1 MRTFFSFFLTNL
13 FYDNKK
19 ISLLISVCKKSF
31 IFASIKLNYSIM
43 YIHKEGY
50 KISILSIVFAAI
62 VTAIMFI
69 FVRNNDWILYFSV
82 AVCWILAFVIVRFF
96 RMPKRELVVNENKV
110 ISSADGTI
118 VVVEQVYE
126 SEFLKTDCIQVSTF
140 MSPNNVHVNRYPISG
155 KIIYTKYYD
164 GKKLYARNPKSSF
177 LNERTSVC
185 IEHENG
191 KRVLVRQ
198 IAGALARRIVCYAKE
213 GETVKQGEEMGFIKF
228 GSRVDLLIPID
239 SEIHV
244 EIEDKVRG
252 GQSIIATL

>member
-1 MRTFFSFFLTNL
+1 
-13 FYDNKK
+13 
-19 ISLLISVCKKSF
+19 
-31 IFASIKLNYSIM
+31 M
-43 YIHKEGY
+43 YIHKEGH
-50 KISILSIVFAAI
+50 KISIITIVAAGLI
-62 VTAIMFI
+62 SSALEI
-69 FVRNNDWILYFSV
+69 FVEEKSWLFYV
-82 AVCWILAFVIVRFF
+82 ALVAIWTLVFVIIRFF
-96 RMPKRELVVNENKV
+96 RMPNRELVTNPNKV
-110 ISSADGTI
+110 ISSADGTV

-126 SEFLKTDCIQVSTF
+126 PEILKCDCIQISTF

-155 KIIYTKYYD
+155 KIVYTKYHD
-164 GKKLYARNPKSSF
+164 GKYFIASHPKSST

-213 GETVKQGEEMGFIKF
+213 GETVSQGEELGFIKF
-228 GSRVDLLIPID
+228 GSRVDLFIPID

-252 GQSIIATL
+252 GQSVMATL